1 LRNGQELAK
10 NTLRPQCRQRP
21 RRRQEIE
28 MGYQLMEERN
38 AQ

>member
-1 LRNGQELAK
+1 MLRL
-10 NTLRPQCRQRP
+10 LCRQRP